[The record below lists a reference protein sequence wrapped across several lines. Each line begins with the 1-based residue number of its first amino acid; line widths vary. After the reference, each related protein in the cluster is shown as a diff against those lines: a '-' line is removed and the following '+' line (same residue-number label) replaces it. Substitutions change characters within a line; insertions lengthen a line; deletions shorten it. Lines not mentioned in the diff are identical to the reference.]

1 LLGNLLGNA
10 LKFTERG
17 RVWLAVSAAAPAD
30 GIAAVKFV
38 VGDTGIG
45 ISASAQRRLFVK
57 FTQADASISRRFGGT
72 GLGLAIARELTRVM
86 RGKLEVESAPG
97 QGSVFSVRLP
107 LRVASGPSAHSAT
120 AAPSCLLG
128 HILIVEDNA
137 VNQIVARRLAEQ
149 LGCAVTVAA
158 SGEEALLLAARER
171 FDLVLM
177 DCQMPGL
184 DGYETTREIRR
195 LEAGKQPT
203 PIIALT
209 ASVLAGEREKC
220 LAHGMNDF
228 LSKPL
233 TRSALAEMLARWLPG
248 ARS

>member
-1 LLGNLLGNA
+1 
-10 LKFTERG
+10 
-17 RVWLAVSAAAPAD
+17 
-30 GIAAVKFV
+30 
-38 VGDTGIG
+38 
-45 ISASAQRRLFVK
+45 
-57 FTQADASISRRFGGT
+57 
-72 GLGLAIARELTRVM
+72 
-86 RGKLEVESAPG
+86 
-97 QGSVFSVRLP
+97 
-107 LRVASGPSAHSAT
+107 
-120 AAPSCLLG
+120 
-128 HILIVEDNA
+128 VEDNA

-248 ARS
+248 ASS